1 MSKNYREIDVF
12 KEINKKINS
21 LNRTRY
27 NRIRMS
33 TRLKGYGDKWKLVFF
48 MLNIEAVVFVILSLG
63 GETVGEVFAGDMFTL
78 ISGVFSIYVILI
90 QYYINE
96 LNYNERALKVHYH
109 QLDIEDRI
117 LRLKGLLVESNTLD
131 KSMDKEYYIRTYNAI
146 MHEYQTILKNNEN
159 HDTIDDRATKFDL
172 LQEQIADTTAEEQ
185 EQIVDFKT
193 EQQEQN
199 SLKIPK
205 VKDYTVDNIILKAN
219 IVLVFIVF
227 LGLLALFI
235 WG

>member
-1 MSKNYREIDVF
+1 
-12 KEINKKINS
+12 
-21 LNRTRY
+21 
-27 NRIRMS
+27 MS

-63 GETVGEVFAGDMFTL
+63 GETVGKVFAGDMFTL

-131 KSMDKEYYIRTYNAI
+131 KSIDKEYYIRTYNAI

-172 LQEQIADTTAEEQ
+172 LQEQIADTPAEEQ

-199 SLKIPK
+199 SLKDTK
-205 VKDYTVDNIILKAN
+205 
-219 IVLVFIVF
+219 
-227 LGLLALFI
+227 G
-235 WG
+235 